1 MPPGA
6 SGTVPAGTNGAV
18 LPRPPGASGAV
29 PAGVSETVPAG
40 VNADEVRPGQ
50 PNVAALVV
58 PISGTQ
64 QELPPQAEAPKAPV
78 LTRAAPTRKVRPG
91 EKVCA
96 ECGEGNQPTRKFC
109 SRCGHSLADAVV
121 VRVPWWRRIFRRRG
135 PKVLGAGKRPGNVAV
150 SGVGRRVLTFARR
163 GFWVVLLV
171 FSLLAGFYPP
181 LRTTV
186 TDWFQAA
193 KDKMTNAAEQTFD
206 PVRPV
211 SVKASAETKGHPG
224 KAAVDQFTNTY
235 WAAPW
240 DRDHG
245 PVLTLDLG
253 KPTTVVK
260 LIVTSGAKNEF
271 AAKHRPSIVVLSYS
285 NEKSDTVL
293 VRDTP
298 EPQEF
303 TLPGGIGASQVRIQ
317 VLDVYPAEGATE
329 VALTE
334 LELFAI
340 G

>member
-1 MPPGA
+1 MALPPPVG
-6 SGTVPAGTNGAV
+6 PAND
-18 LPRPPGASGAV
+18 
-29 PAGVSETVPAG
+29 AG
-40 VNADEVRPGQ
+40 
-50 PNVAALVV
+50 ALVV
-58 PISGTQ
+58 PVARLEE
-64 QELPPQAEAPKAPV
+64 ELPPQPEAPAAPV
-78 LTRAAPTRKVRPG
+78 VTRAAPTRKVRPG
-91 EKVCA
+91 EKVCP
-96 ECGEGNQPTRKFC
+96 ECGEGNQPVRKFC
-109 SRCGHSLADAVV
+109 GRCGHSLAEAVV

-150 SGVGRRVLTFARR
+150 AGAGKRVLRFARR

-171 FSLLAGFYPP
+171 FSLLAGVYPP

-186 TDWFQAA
+186 VDWFQAA
-193 KDKMTNAAEQTFD
+193 RDKVTNAAEQTFN

-211 SVKASAETKGHPG
+211 AVTASAESPGHPG
-224 KAAVDQFTNTY
+224 KAAVDQFTDTY

-240 DRDHG
+240 SRERG
-245 PVLTLDLG
+245 PLLTLDLG

-271 AAKHRPSIVVLSYS
+271 AARHRPSLVVLSYS

-303 TLPGGIGASQVRIQ
+303 TLSNGIGAREVRVQ